1 MNNKQYIRQQLSVW
15 KNFIFKSLIGE
26 VSLIKKT
33 FKDEY
38 GFDIDLE
45 HPKTF
50 SEKLQW
56 IKLNDH
62 KEIYHTMADKY
73 DCKSLITNIAGGGYI
88 IPTLGIY
95 DSFEQI
101 DFDALPNQFVLK
113 PTFDSG
119 TFYICRDKSTIDKK
133 QIRRRLYKYWNTGF
147 YYQSK
152 EWQYKGLK
160 RRIMAEPLLQDDCC
174 PYLRDFKFY
183 CFNGEPKIFYI
194 TSDKGG
200 NLPTREDFFDIIGN
214 PIGMEDFYYR
224 KNPVATPSLPKNLDD
239 MVRIS
244 RLMAKDTYHLR
255 VDFYEVN
262 GKVYCG
268 ELTFFERGGFCKFVP
283 DEWNRTL
290 GDWIRLPID

>member
-1 MNNKQYIRQQLSVW
+1 
-15 KNFIFKSLIGE
+15 
-26 VSLIKKT
+26 
-33 FKDEY
+33 
-38 GFDIDLE
+38 
-45 HPKTF
+45 
-50 SEKLQW
+50 
-56 IKLNDH
+56 
-62 KEIYHTMADKY
+62 
-73 DCKSLITNIAGGGYI
+73 
-88 IPTLGIY
+88 
-95 DSFEQI
+95 
-101 DFDALPNQFVLK
+101 
-113 PTFDSG
+113 
-119 TFYICRDKSTIDKK
+119 
-133 QIRRRLYKYWNTGF
+133 
-147 YYQSK
+147 
-152 EWQYKGLK
+152 
-160 RRIMAEPLLQDDCC
+160 MAEPLLQDDCC

-200 NLPTREDFFDIIGN
+200 NLPTREDFFDINGN

>member
-15 KNFIFKSLIGE
+15 KNFIFKSLTGE
-26 VSLIKKT
+26 VSFIKKT
-33 FKDEY
+33 FKAEY

-45 HPKTF
+45 HPTTF

-56 IKLNDH
+56 LKLNDH

-73 DCKSLITNIAGGGYI
+73 DCKSLIIDIVGEGYT

-119 TFYICRDKSTIDKK
+119 TFYICRDKRSIDKK
-133 QIRRRLYKYWNTGF
+133 QIKRRLYKYWNTGF
-147 YYQSK
+147 YYQSR

-160 RRIMAEPLLQDDCC
+160 RRIMAEPLLQDHSC

-194 TSDKGG
+194 TSDKG
-200 NLPTREDFFDIIGN
+200 
-214 PIGMEDFYYR
+214 
-224 KNPVATPSLPKNLDD
+224 
-239 MVRIS
+239 
-244 RLMAKDTYHLR
+244 
-255 VDFYEVN
+255 
-262 GKVYCG
+262 
-268 ELTFFERGGFCKFVP
+268 
-283 DEWNRTL
+283 
-290 GDWIRLPID
+290 